1 MVKPHLRMDKNRV
14 PILSG
19 NEIDEWG
26 ESFVRDFCPEA
37 MREPTP
43 LDVDRFVCE
52 YLGLT
57 QDFAWLSNDGRY
69 LGMTVFNDTRRVI
82 VYEPEHDTAEYRKAK
97 AGTVIIDNALLEK
110 NKENRYRFTM
120 GHEGA
125 HAIFHTEHF
134 AYDPNQLCFLDDIPE
149 PMVQCRVDSTA
160 TLRKKDR
167 NLWTPNDRMEW
178 QANKMAS
185 AMLMPRSMVHKL
197 FYSLQPS
204 VDEHSLSAMA
214 ILSVADAFNV
224 SNEAAHYRLLDLGLI
239 KCRTN
244 VEILLD
250 FADGF

>member
-1 MVKPHLRMDKNRV
+1 MDRNRV

-26 ESFVRDFCPEA
+26 EFFVRDFCPEA
-37 MREPTP
+37 MCEPTP

-52 YLGLT
+52 YLGMT

-69 LGMTVFNDTRRVI
+69 LGMTVFNDTGRVI
-82 VYEPEHDTAEYRKAK
+82 VYDPDRNTADYRRAK

-125 HAIFHTEHF
+125 HAIFHTAHF
-134 AYDPNQLCFLDDIPE
+134 AYDPNQMCFLDDIPE

-167 NLWTPNDRMEW
+167 KLWTPNDRMEW
-178 QANKMAS
+178 QANRMAS
-185 AMLMPRSMVHKL
+185 AMLMPMSMVNKL

-204 VDEHSLSAMA
+204 GDGLGLTVMA

-224 SNEAAHYRLLDLGLI
+224 SSEAAQYRLLDLRLI

-244 VEILLD
+244 VETLLD
-250 FADGF
+250 YADGL